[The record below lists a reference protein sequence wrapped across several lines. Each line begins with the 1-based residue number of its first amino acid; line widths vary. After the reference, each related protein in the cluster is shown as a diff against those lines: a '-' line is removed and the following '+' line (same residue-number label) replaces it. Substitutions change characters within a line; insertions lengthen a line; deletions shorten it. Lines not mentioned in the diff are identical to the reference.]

1 MILLHVSA
9 LEHKINLL
17 LIVAYEHSFLC
28 AYRAEDLTEKFHA
41 HFWDYSVSFISNPV
55 DVDTPSDAATPIGV
69 KWFGAQAQG
78 ISTVGIQAADPNR
91 PSEAV
96 LLCAVCNNITSPC
109 QFDGI
114 CIAGTCECRT
124 GSSGPLCQVTPDGNG
139 LCDLFF
145 NTPEFDYD
153 GGDCCEATCV
163 STEYFSCGNGIIEQS
178 VGAFGYVGFTD
189 CEDPSVSSQISGSQ
203 TLFDIVQRG
212 NVRCSSSLEVPEFV
226 QIKDGIPSG
235 FEVDIVSG
243 VAACNILK
251 VKNVS
256 NDSTYGSDIKCLLVM
271 YIFTIVQSNCWSSFR

>member
-1 MILLHVSA
+1 MA
-9 LEHKINLL
+9 
-17 LIVAYEHSFLC
+17 
-28 AYRAEDLTEKFHA
+28 
-41 HFWDYSVSFISNPV
+41 FISNPV
-55 DVDTPSDAATPIGV
+55 DVDTPLDAATPIGV
-69 KWFGAQAQG
+69 NWFGAQAQG

-109 QFDGI
+109 QLDGI

-139 LCDLFF
+139 LCDFFF

-163 STEYFSCGNGIIEQS
+163 STEYFSCGNGIIEKT
-178 VGAFGYVGFTD
+178 VGAFGYVGFAN

-212 NVRCSSSLEVPEFV
+212 NVRCSSAIHVLEFM
-226 QIKDGIPSG
+226 QIKDAIPSG
-235 FEVDIVSG
+235 LEFDVVS
-243 VAACNILK
+243 VVVACNSLQ
-251 VKNVS
+251 VN
-256 NDSTYGSDIKCLLVM
+256 L
-271 YIFTIVQSNCWSSFR
+271 